1 MIRTHINS
9 RKSQLE
15 RNMVRVP
22 NVVNGEADA
31 AESLLQETGLGMS
44 RDKMVYSE
52 EIPLNMV
59 SYQGIKENTPVEKDT
74 MVTVWIG
81 KGVEKEYEPQSA
93 LFPSPADRLSP
104 ADRPERAGM
113 ARPDHIPVPAK
124 RGDCQYY
131 LHAVQARGRSAGGL
145 F

>member
-1 MIRTHINS
+1 MAAGVIRTHINS

-52 EIPLNMV
+52 EITLNMV
-59 SYQGIKENTPVEKDT
+59 
-74 MVTVWIG
+74 
-81 KGVEKEYEPQSA
+81 
-93 LFPSPADRLSP
+93 
-104 ADRPERAGM
+104 
-113 ARPDHIPVPAK
+113 
-124 RGDCQYY
+124 
-131 LHAVQARGRSAGGL
+131 
-145 F
+145 